1 MMRSV
6 KQRNRDK
13 RQRTRM
19 RRHKASILSICGV
32 NFIIDNHI
40 VGGKYVTSG
49 KEQAL

>member
-6 KQRNRDK
+6 KNAPSQSEYSFD
-13 RQRTRM
+13 M
-19 RRHKASILSICGV
+19 WCD
-32 NFIIDNHI
+32 FIIDNHI